1 NMSQFSQYWPSA
13 SNILGVKITMFDV
26 RKFID
31 RQRRNSGRIS
41 TNFVSIMVNTTGDE
55 SSSEA
60 EHAKPLGRLSI
71 LSYGSGHMLNDITS
85 ACWFTYLLLF
95 LTDIGL
101 SPRDAAVVMLSGQTA
116 DAFTTIFAGELIDRF
131 GHFKLWH
138 AGGSILVAIS
148 FSSVFG
154 GCVPCKVLRTDSS
167 VLETVGYSTFAA
179 IFNVGWAV
187 TQVSHMSMVNCIT
200 LNPTSRVALASCR
213 NAFTMIANLSLY
225 AIALAVF
232 SAYNTMQSIS
242 IVIQYRWIAYL
253 SIFIG
258 CCFVCVFL
266 LGTKE
271 PELKK
276 QIQCKN
282 LSRISW
288 AHWFKKVLY
297 YQVAVVYML
306 TRLVTN
312 VSQALLAFYVI
323 NDLEMNRSSKAV
335 VPAIIYI
342 SSFIVS
348 IILQETRWTSLRLKT
363 FFTAGAILW
372 VVSGAGIFVLP
383 SKLHDIMYV
392 LSIIIGV
399 ANALM
404 TVTGISMES
413 ILVGED
419 LNGCAFVYGS
429 LSFLDKLSCG
439 LALYALESY
448 QDAAGRTD
456 MKLNNSMEVT
466 HSVTRY
472 GFGVFPAACAL
483 VSAVV
488 TYTMDLPDTRSRP
501 LNEPLLA

>member
-1 NMSQFSQYWPSA
+1 
-13 SNILGVKITMFDV
+13 MFDV

-312 VSQALLAFYVI
+312 VSQ
-323 NDLEMNRSSKAV
+323 
-335 VPAIIYI
+335 
-342 SSFIVS
+342 
-348 IILQETRWTSLRLKT
+348 ETRWTSLRLKT

>member
-1 NMSQFSQYWPSA
+1 
-13 SNILGVKITMFDV
+13 
-26 RKFID
+26 
-31 RQRRNSGRIS
+31 
-41 TNFVSIMVNTTGDE
+41 MVNVNCDE
-55 SSSEA
+55 SLIEA
-60 EHAKPLGRLSI
+60 QRNAEPLGRLSI

-101 SPRDAAVVMLSGQTA
+101 SPRDAAVVMLAGQTA
-116 DAFTTIFAGELIDRF
+116 DALTTVFAGELIDRF

-154 GCVPCKVLRTDSS
+154 GCLPCKVLKSDSS
-167 VLETVGYSTFAA
+167 MLETIGYSTFAA

-213 NAFTMIANLSLY
+213 NAFTMVANLSLY
-225 AIALAVF
+225 AVALAVF
-232 SAYNTMQSIS
+232 SVYNTMQSFDI
-242 IVIQYRWIAYL
+242 IVQYRWIAYS
-253 SIFIG
+253 SIFMG
-258 CCFVCVFL
+258 CCFVSIFL
-266 LGTKE
+266 IGTKE

-276 QIQCKN
+276 QIQHKN
-282 LSRISW
+282 SGRISW
-288 AHWFKKVLY
+288 AHWFRKVLY
-297 YQVAVVYML
+297 YQVALVYTL

-323 NDLEMNRSSKAV
+323 NDLEMNQTSKAS

-342 SSFIVS
+342 CSFIVS
-348 IILQETRWTSLRLKT
+348 VILQEIRWTSWRLKT
-363 FFTAGAILW
+363 FFTAGSILW
-372 VVSGAGIFVLP
+372 MFSGAGIFLLP
-383 SKLHDIMYV
+383 SNMHNLMYV
-392 LSIIIGV
+392 LSITIGA

-429 LSFLDKLSCG
+429 LSFMDKLSCG
-439 LALYALESY
+439 IALYVLESY
-448 QDAAGRTD
+448 QGSPDVRSNHSFAT
-456 MKLNNSMEVT
+456 S

-472 GFGVFPAACAL
+472 GLGLVPAGCAL
-483 VSAVV
+483 LSAAV
-488 TYTMDLPDTRSRP
+488 TYTMDLPDTHSRP
-501 LNEPLLA
+501 LMEPLLV